1 MKRYTSRIRFFSSKN
16 KIIIIMIT
24 KIVLWI
30 IWLFILN
37 IILYFFIPPYNSFI
51 KNLKYLNNNQSN
63 NIYIPEEKNIEK
75 YNWESFLEKNIIN
88 DIDTQTDNTNNDL
101 DVIDIIKDENDFN
114 QIQKDSKNKDYS
126 QILNYFLKYNLS
138 KKTYD
143 PDYKMF
149 YLTSEYFQEY
159 ITYSWSWIDLYIY
172 NNDSFLNIYNFFD
185 EIKDDIWVNINK
197 TNTFWNNSFFIN
209 KINKDWRIRL
219 IIKYSYILI
228 WLNIDKSYYEDIK
241 KILNNF

>member
-1 MKRYTSRIRFFSSKN
+1 
-16 KIIIIMIT
+16 MIT

-126 QILNYFLKYNLS
+126 QILNYFSKYNLS

>member
-1 MKRYTSRIRFFSSKN
+1 
-16 KIIIIMIT
+16 MIT

-75 YNWESFLEKNIIN
+75 NNWESFLEKNIIN

-126 QILNYFLKYNLS
+126 QILNYFSKYNLS

>member
-1 MKRYTSRIRFFSSKN
+1 
-16 KIIIIMIT
+16 MIT

-75 YNWESFLEKNIIN
+75 NNWESFLEKNIIN

>member
-51 KNLKYLNNNQSN
+51 KNLKYWNNNQSN

-75 YNWESFLEKNIIN
+75 NNWESFLEKNIIN
-88 DIDTQTDNTNNDL
+88 DIDAQTDNTNNDL

-126 QILNYFLKYNLS
+126 QILNYFSKYNLS

-185 EIKDDIWVNINK
+185 EIKDNIWVNINK

>member
-51 KNLKYLNNNQSN
+51 KNLKYWNNNQSN

-75 YNWESFLEKNIIN
+75 NNWESFLEKNIIN
-88 DIDTQTDNTNNDL
+88 DIDAQTDNTNNDL

-126 QILNYFLKYNLS
+126 QILNYFSKYNLS

>member
-126 QILNYFLKYNLS
+126 QILNYFSKYNLS

>member
-1 MKRYTSRIRFFSSKN
+1 
-16 KIIIIMIT
+16 MIT

-51 KNLKYLNNNQSN
+51 KNLKYWNNNQSN

-75 YNWESFLEKNIIN
+75 NNWESFLEKNIIN
-88 DIDTQTDNTNNDL
+88 DIDAQTDNTNNDL

-126 QILNYFLKYNLS
+126 QILNYFSKYNLS

-185 EIKDDIWVNINK
+185 EIKDNIWVNINK